1 MDRRTKGDLC
11 PFYGLFKRPCSVSL
25 RLPLGAETGIG
36 ALLRGNGGSERV
48 DLLF

>member
-1 MDRRTKGDLC
+1 VDRRTKGDFRS
-11 PFYGLFKRPCSVSL
+11 FYGLFKRLCSISL

-36 ALLRGNGGSERV
+36 ALLRGNGGSERP